1 MEKSK
6 INASLS
12 EVTLSAEPNKMLITG
27 CVATIG
33 KASTGAPCG
42 TDGKRV
48 AFTKE
53 AVEACGKSFE
63 GMPLNC
69 TYPDGWFSEGTEL
82 FTNHGSTNIGYIRKV
97 YAQEDNLMAEIV
109 IWKEKFP
116 DEAYMIMNGMNALG
130 FSLEWYAG
138 ETHEQD
144 EVVYMDSFEGCG
156 CAILWQNCAAFSDT
170 FIEKLAAA
178 KAKEKESDVEMTK
191 EEKEALVKEIS
202 ASVAE
207 SMAERLKNIE
217 DAQAEL
223 KAAVDKSGE
232 ADKAEFEKTIADMK
246 AAVDKAQAEVAEL
259 KAAAEKP
266 QEDAEGEAEAEAE
279 DKPKEP
285 VQASAEEI
293 PAPKAGQG
301 VAPNP
306 NIGEDDKA
314 GKMAEINASAMN
326 PMDKLREITKLRFKG

>member
-1 MEKSK
+1 MKTSK

-33 KASTGAPCG
+33 KASTGSPCG
-42 TDGKRV
+42 ADGKLV

-53 AVEACGKSFE
+53 AVESCGKSFE

-69 TYPDGWFSEGTEL
+69 TYPDGWFAEGTDL
-82 FTNHGSTNIGYIRKV
+82 FTNHGTTNIGYIRKV
-97 YAQEDNLMAEIV
+97 YPQDDNLMAEIV
-109 IWKEKFP
+109 VWKEKFP
-116 DEAYMIMNGMNALG
+116 DEAYMILNGMNALG
-130 FSLEWYAG
+130 FSLEWYATA
-138 ETHEQD
+138 THEQD
-144 EVVYMDSFEGCG
+144 DVVYMDEFEGCG

-178 KAKEKESDVEMTK
+178 KEKKVSDVEMTK

-207 SMAERLKNIE
+207 SMEERLKGIE

-223 KAAVDKSGE
+223 KAAIDKSGD
-232 ADKAEFEKTIADMK
+232 ADKAIADMK
-246 AAVDKAQAEVAEL
+246 AAVDKAQAEVDAL
-259 KAAAEKP
+259 KEAAEKAA
-266 QEDAEGEAEAEAE
+266 EESKSDAEDEPTDGEGEFE
-279 DKPKEP
+279 
-285 VQASAEEI
+285 ASAEEI

-301 VAPNP
+301 IVPNP
-306 NIGEDDKA
+306 NLDKGDKDA
-314 GKMAEINASAMN
+314 KMAEINASAMN
-326 PMDKLREITKLRFKG
+326 PMDKLREITKLRMQG

>member
-33 KASTGAPCG
+33 KASTGSPCG
-42 TDGKRV
+42 ADGKLV

-53 AVEACGKSFE
+53 AVESCGKSFE

-69 TYPDGWFSEGTEL
+69 TYPDGWFAEGTDL
-82 FTNHGSTNIGYIRKV
+82 FTNHGTTNIGFIRKV

-116 DEAYMIMNGMNALG
+116 DEAYMIVNGMNALG
-130 FSLEWYAG
+130 FSLEWYATA
-138 ETHEQD
+138 THEQD
-144 EVVYMDSFEGCG
+144 DVVYMDEFEGCG

-178 KAKEKESDVEMTK
+178 KAKESESDVEMTK
-191 EEKEALVKEIS
+191 EEKEALVKGIS
-202 ASVAE
+202 ASVVE
-207 SMAERLKNIE
+207 SMEERLKSIE
-217 DAQAEL
+217 GAQAEL

-232 ADKAEFEKTIADMK
+232 ADKAIAEMK
-246 AAVDKAQAEVAEL
+246 AAVDKAQAEVDAL
-259 KAAAEKP
+259 KEAAEKAAEES
-266 QEDAEGEAEAEAE
+266 QEDAEGDGEQ
-279 DKPKEP
+279 
-285 VQASAEEI
+285 VQASADNI

-301 VAPNP
+301 IVPNP
-306 NIGEDDKA
+306 NVGESDKA

-326 PMDKLREITKLRFKG
+326 PMDKLREITKLRMQG

>member
-1 MEKSK
+1 MKTSK

-33 KASTGAPCG
+33 KASTGSPCG
-42 TDGKRV
+42 ADGKLV

-53 AVEACGKSFE
+53 AVESCGKSFE

-69 TYPDGWFSEGTEL
+69 TYPDGWFAEGTDL
-82 FTNHGSTNIGYIRKV
+82 FTNHGTTNIGYIRKV
-97 YAQEDNLMAEIV
+97 YPQDDNLMAEIV
-109 IWKEKFP
+109 VWKEKFP
-116 DEAYMIMNGMNALG
+116 DEAYMILNGMNALG
-130 FSLEWYAG
+130 FSLEWYATA
-138 ETHEQD
+138 THEQD
-144 EVVYMDSFEGCG
+144 DVVYMDEFEGCG

-178 KAKEKESDVEMTK
+178 KEKKVSDVEMTK

-207 SMAERLKNIE
+207 SMEERLKGIE

-223 KAAVDKSGE
+223 KAAIDKSSD
-232 ADKAEFEKTIADMK
+232 ADKAIADMK
-246 AAVDKAQAEVAEL
+246 AAVDKAQAEVDAL
-259 KAAAEKP
+259 KEAAEKAA
-266 QEDAEGEAEAEAE
+266 EESKSDAEDEPTDGEGEFE
-279 DKPKEP
+279 
-285 VQASAEEI
+285 ASAEEI

-301 VAPNP
+301 IVPNP
-306 NIGEDDKA
+306 NLDKGDKDA
-314 GKMAEINASAMN
+314 KMAEINASAMN
-326 PMDKLREITKLRFKG
+326 PMDKLREITKLRMQG

>member
-1 MEKSK
+1 MKKSK

-33 KASTGAPCG
+33 KASTGSPCG
-42 TDGKRV
+42 ADGKLV

-53 AVEACGKSFE
+53 AVESCGKSFE

-69 TYPDGWFSEGTEL
+69 TYPDGWFAEGTDL
-82 FTNHGSTNIGYIRKV
+82 FTNHGTTNIGYIRKV
-97 YAQEDNLMAEIV
+97 YPQDDNLMAEIV
-109 IWKEKFP
+109 VWKEKFP
-116 DEAYMIMNGMNALG
+116 DEAYMILNGMNALG
-130 FSLEWYAG
+130 FSLEWYATA
-138 ETHEQD
+138 THEQD
-144 EVVYMDSFEGCG
+144 DVVYMDEFEGCG

-178 KAKEKESDVEMTK
+178 KEKKVSDVEMTK

-207 SMAERLKNIE
+207 SMEERLKGIE
-217 DAQAEL
+217 DTQAEL
-223 KAAVDKSGE
+223 KAAIDKSGD
-232 ADKAEFEKTIADMK
+232 ADKAIADMK
-246 AAVDKAQAEVAEL
+246 AAVDKAQAEVDAL
-259 KAAAEKP
+259 KEAAEKAAEES
-266 QEDAEGEAEAEAE
+266 QEDAESE
-279 DKPKEP
+279 DDGKQ

-301 VAPNP
+301 IVPNP
-306 NIGEDDKA
+306 NVGESDKA

-326 PMDKLREITKLRFKG
+326 PMDKLREITKLRMQG

>member
-27 CVATIG
+27 CIATIG
-33 KASTGAPCG
+33 KASTGSPCG
-42 TDGKRV
+42 ADGKLV

-53 AVEACGKSFE
+53 SVEVCGKSFE

-69 TYPDGWFSEGTEL
+69 TYPDGWFAESTEL
-82 FTNHGSTNIGYIRKV
+82 FTNHGTTNIGFIRKV

-116 DEAYMIMNGMNALG
+116 DEAYMIVNGMNALG
-130 FSLEWYAG
+130 FSLEWYATA
-138 ETHEQD
+138 THEQD
-144 EVVYMDSFEGCG
+144 DVVYMDEFEGCG

-178 KAKEKESDVEMTK
+178 KAKESESDVEMTK

-202 ASVAE
+202 ASVVE
-207 SMAERLKNIE
+207 SMEERLKSIE
-217 DAQAEL
+217 DAQVEL

-232 ADKAEFEKTIADMK
+232 ADKAIADMK
-246 AAVDKAQAEVAEL
+246 AAVDKAQAEVDAL
-259 KAAAEKP
+259 KEAAEKAAEES
-266 QEDAEGEAEAEAE
+266 QEDAESEGDGEQ
-279 DKPKEP
+279 

-301 VAPNP
+301 IAPNP
-306 NIGEDDKA
+306 NLGESDKA

-326 PMDKLREITKLRFKG
+326 PMDKLREITKLRMQG